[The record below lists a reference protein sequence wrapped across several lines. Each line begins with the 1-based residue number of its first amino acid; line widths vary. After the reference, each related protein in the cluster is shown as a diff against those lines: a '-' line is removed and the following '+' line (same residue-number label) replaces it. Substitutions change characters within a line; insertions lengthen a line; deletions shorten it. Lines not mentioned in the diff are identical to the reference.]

1 MATPP
6 LVHIGYHKTGTSYLQ
21 KKLFTDEAHF
31 TIPWGAQST
40 MAVEH
45 FLLAHPMR
53 FDPEAV
59 RGEFYAAIA
68 EGDTRIPVIS
78 QEALSGRPV
87 RGVYYA
93 DQVARRIR
101 AAFPDARILIGIRQQ
116 EAMLESLYFQYIR
129 MGGTDR
135 LETLLGAN
143 TDRAGYRPTFR
154 LDHLEYDLMI
164 EHYAGL
170 FGAQN
175 VLALPLELLAADPAE
190 YVARINGFL
199 GLDWAPEMSRQAVN
213 ARRSDRVMQLERRLN
228 MILPPPANRP
238 KTYAETPLIYRMRN
252 RVLRLLDR
260 ADRGRTGSTTDAM
273 SQLIDTHLGE
283 YFCASNRRCAD
294 RTGLDLQALGYKL

>member
-1 MATPP
+1 MVTAP
-6 LVHIGYHKTGTSYLQ
+6 LIHIGYHKTGTSYLQ

-40 MAVEH
+40 LAVEH

-53 FDPEAV
+53 FDAQAV
-59 RGEFYAAIA
+59 RAEFYGAIDA
-68 EGDTRIPVIS
+68 GDTRIPVIS

-87 RGVYYA
+87 RGFYYA
-93 DQVARRIR
+93 DQVARRM
-101 AAFPDARILIGIRQQ
+101 AATFPQARILIGIRQQ

-143 TDRAGYRPTFR
+143 KDRAGYRPTFR

-164 EHYAGL
+164 DHYAGL
-170 FGAQN
+170 FGAEN
-175 VLALPLELLAADPAE
+175 VLTLPLELLAADPAE
-190 YVARINGFL
+190 YVARINRFL

-238 KTYAETPLIYRMRN
+238 KTYAETPRIYRMRN
-252 RVLRLLDR
+252 RALRLLDK
-260 ADRGRTGSTTDAM
+260 ADQGRTGATTDAM
-273 SQLIDTHLGE
+273 SQRIDSHLGD
-283 YFCASNRRCAD
+283 YFRASNQRTAD
-294 RTGLDLQALGYKL
+294 RTGLDLGALGYKL